1 MSYENEL
8 VATGAV
14 NDVGSSIRV
23 NVDNSYRTGIELVG
37 GVKFSELLEWQGNI
51 AYSENKIEEFNEV
64 VYDYAFEFGTE
75 GYEVTNTHNDTD
87 IAFSPNLV
95 AGSIF
100 TVTPVKGLS
109 MQLLSKYVSEQYLDN
124 TSNNNRK
131 LDAYLVNDVQL
142 SYSFSV
148 KTVKNITASLL
159 INNVLDHKYEA
170 NGYTWGYMYDGFLY
184 QQNNY
189 YPQAGTNFLLGLS
202 LKF

>member
-1 MSYENEL
+1 
-8 VATGAV
+8 
-14 NDVGSSIRV
+14 
-23 NVDNSYRTGIELVG
+23 
-37 GVKFSELLEWQGNI
+37 
-51 AYSENKIEEFNEV
+51 
-64 VYDYAFEFGTE
+64 
-75 GYEVTNTHNDTD
+75 
-87 IAFSPNLV
+87 
-95 AGSIF
+95 
-100 TVTPVKGLS
+100 

-170 NGYTWGYMYDGFLY
+170 NGYTWGYMYGGFLY

-189 YPQAGTNFLLGLS
+189 YPQAGTNFLVGLS